1 MKRYIFMLFAL
12 FTISLFASSEREE
25 IMESI
30 NVLDRFMVIPEEGVS
45 RELFSDAEAIAIIPK
60 VLKAGFIIGGRYG
73 KGVLLIKDSMGR
85 WSDPLFI
92 ELKGG
97 SLGWQIG
104 AQSIDIILVFKTKE
118 SINELLEKKITLGA
132 DASIAAGPVGR
143 SAAAATDAKLQS
155 EIYSYS
161 RSKGFFIGLSLAGSV
176 IELDKK
182 TIESFYKI
190 PFSRV
195 KDIVYQKVKSGDPL
209 VEELKNRLYDYSR

>member
-12 FTISLFASSEREE
+12 FTISLFASSEREK

-30 NVLDRFMVIPEEGVS
+30 NVLDRFMVIPEEGIS
-45 RELFSDAEAIAIIPK
+45 RELFLDAEAIAIIPK

-143 SAAAATDAKLQS
+143 SSAAATDAKLQS

-182 TIESFYKI
+182 AIESFYKI

-195 KDIVYQKVKSGDPL
+195 KDVIYQKVKSGDPL